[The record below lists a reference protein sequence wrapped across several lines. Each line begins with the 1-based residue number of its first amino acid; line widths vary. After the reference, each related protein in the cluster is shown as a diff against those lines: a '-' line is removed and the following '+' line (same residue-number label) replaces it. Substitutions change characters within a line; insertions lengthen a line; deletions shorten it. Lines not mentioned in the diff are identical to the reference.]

1 MLNGER
7 LKTFPLR
14 SETRY
19 ECLFQPFSIQ
29 HCTGRSKA
37 IRQENR
43 IKDMH
48 IGKEEV
54 KIPLFSDDMLFE
66 SESESHLVL
75 SDSS

>member
-1 MLNGER
+1 MSTLAN
-7 LKTFPLR
+7 
-14 SETRY
+14 
-19 ECLFQPFSIQ
+19 SIQ

-66 SESESHLVL
+66 SESESHSVL